1 LQQQNHPLKGA
12 AERRFGRK
20 LTPRDAGTE
29 PLTGPLKSGAGSHPL
44 TSGEKCAP
52 AKERCNHP
60 QKAGKGAPAKELCN
74 ATRLRAVQP
83 PTKGWADTKFCT
95 NADPTNAG
103 TEPAHWTA
111 EERRREPPADERGKC
126 TR

>member
-12 AERRFGRK
+12 AERRSAS
-20 LTPRDAGTE
+20 T
-29 PLTGPLKSGAGSHPL
+29 
-44 TSGEKCAP
+44 
-52 AKERCNHP
+52 
-60 QKAGKGAPAKELCN
+60 
-74 ATRLRAVQP
+74 
-83 PTKGWADTKFCT
+83 T